1 MEINRQAPAVTESEI
16 EIAADRAIVWDL
28 ISGIDQWPSWNPAV
42 REASLNGPLAPGTK
56 FRWKAGPGAITSTLR
71 QVEPPRLLAWTGKT
85 FGINAIHVYRLESQD
100 ETTLVSTAE
109 SWEGLP
115 VRLLR
120 GRMQQMLEDAVVPG
134 LQALKV
140 AAERTAQNPPSSAT
154 P

>member
-16 EIAADRAIVWDL
+16 EIAAPVEIVWDL

-42 REASLNGPLAPGTK
+42 REARLNGALVPGST
-56 FRWKAGPGAITSTLR
+56 FRWKAGPGTITSTVR
-71 QVEPPRLLAWTGKT
+71 QVEPPHTLAWTGKT

-100 ETTLVSTAE
+100 GTTLVSTAE

-115 VRLLR
+115 VRLLK
-120 GRMQQMLEDAVVPG
+120 GRMQQMLEDAILPA
-134 LQALKV
+134 LQALKI
-140 AAERTAQNPPSSAT
+140 AAERGAHDPPSTTS